1 MQEFAQRGLEAL
13 KWWVGQYEV
22 GGVAPLEERKKERK
36 AGVRGLQRQ
45 LTMPGGALLTLAW
58 NVDHAT
64 MAWNRSRPCLT

>member
-36 AGVRGLQRQ
+36 AEVQGSAVPTYNARWCPAHAGKECEPRHHGLESVQ
-45 LTMPGGALLTLAW
+45 T
-58 NVDHAT
+58 
-64 MAWNRSRPCLT
+64 